1 MCSQRS
7 VDVEEELHLP
17 AVVSRGTTRSSRSPT
32 GRLRPA
38 CLRSLEEGGFRARP
52 GTRDELLELRHEAD
66 LAAMVG
72 AHHAH
77 EILPSGTKAGSLVA
91 TPGLLRPLSEELGR
105 PRAALQSVGVVQ

>member
-1 MCSQRS
+1 MRP
-7 VDVEEELHLP
+7 VLREPGAAP
-17 AVVSRGTTRSSRSPT
+17 ALRDRRGSRSPT
-32 GRLRPA
+32 GRPRAA

-77 EILPSGTKAGSLVA
+77 VILPSGTKAGSLVA
-91 TPGLLRPLSEELGR
+91 TPGLLEVRPG
-105 PRAALQSVGVVQ
+105 